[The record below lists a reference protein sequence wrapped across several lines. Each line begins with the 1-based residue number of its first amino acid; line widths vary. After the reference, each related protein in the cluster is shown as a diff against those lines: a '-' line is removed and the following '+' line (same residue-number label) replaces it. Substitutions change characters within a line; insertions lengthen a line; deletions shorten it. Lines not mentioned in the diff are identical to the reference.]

1 MTSRQYNRNVF
12 INCPFDKEYAP
23 LFYAI
28 VFATQ
33 DLGFRPR
40 CARERM
46 DSGEVRLDK
55 IAELIAGSRYSIHDL
70 SRTELDSSSRL
81 PRFNMPLELGID
93 IGCRLFGKGQ
103 RQKSMLILDVEK
115 FRYQKYVSD
124 ISGQDIQS
132 HSGKPLN
139 AVIAVRHWL
148 RTASGVSLQGGA
160 AVFDRY
166 RRFRRNLPAICR
178 TLKLD
183 ADELA
188 FADLSFTI
196 ATWLR
201 EYA

>member
-1 MTSRQYNRNVF
+1 MTSRDYNRNVF
-12 INCPFDKEYAP
+12 INCPFDDTYAP
-23 LFYAI
+23 LFQAI

-55 IAELIAGSRYSIHDL
+55 IADLIVSSRYSIHDL
-70 SRTELDSSSRL
+70 SRTELDLSSKL

-103 RQKSMLILDVEK
+103 QGKSMLILDSERY
-115 FRYQKYVSD
+115 RYQKYVSD
-124 ISGQDIQS
+124 IAGQDIQS
-132 HSGKPLN
+132 HAGKAFK
-139 AVIAVRHWL
+139 AVICVRHWL
-148 RTASGVSLQGGA
+148 RTASGVSLRAGA
-160 AVFDRY
+160 SVFDRY

-178 TLKLD
+178 ALD
-183 ADELA
+183 LDENELA

-201 EYA
+201 ERA